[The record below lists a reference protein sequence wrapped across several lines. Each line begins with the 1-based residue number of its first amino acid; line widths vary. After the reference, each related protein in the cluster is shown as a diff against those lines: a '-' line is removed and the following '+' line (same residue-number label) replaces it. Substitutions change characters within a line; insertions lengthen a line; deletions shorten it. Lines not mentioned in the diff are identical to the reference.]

1 MAEQH
6 KTLHLSMG
14 PQHPSTHGVLQ
25 VLLELDGEVIRK
37 AIPVPG
43 YLHRGIEKMAENK
56 TYHQFIPLT
65 DRLDYASC
73 FTNNVGYCLAVE
85 KLLDI
90 QAPERADALRVI
102 CSEISRIG
110 SHCLWIGTHAMDI
123 GAVTVFFYAFQ
134 LRELSYEVL
143 EQIAGQRM
151 TVSYA
156 RIGGVMADIPDG
168 WLDNVKVFLEKT
180 RNTVKEIDTLL
191 TKNRIW
197 LKRTQGNGPITKE
210 QAINWGMTG
219 PMLRGSGVEYDLRKT
234 FPYCG
239 YENYDFDVP
248 VGTVGDTYDR
258 YLCRMEEFRQS
269 CRIIEQA
276 IEKLPSGPILVDN
289 PKVAYPAKKDVLE
302 NMESLIHQ
310 FYLATKGLEPPVGEI
325 YSGTESAR
333 GELGFTI
340 FSKGKGSPDRLK
352 IRVPSFANLSCLDKV
367 AEGHML
373 ADIVAII
380 GTVDICLADV
390 DK

>member
-1 MAEQH
+1 MNEDT
-6 KTLHLSMG
+6 TLHLSMG

-25 VLLELDGEVIRK
+25 VLLELDGEIIRK

-43 YLHRGIEKMAENK
+43 YLHRGIEKLAEHK

-73 FTNNVGYCLAVE
+73 FTNNVGFALAVE
-85 KLLDI
+85 KLMDI
-90 QAPERADALRVI
+90 EAPPRAQALRVI
-102 CSEISRIG
+102 CSELSRIG

-123 GAVTVFFYAFQ
+123 GAITVFMYSFRG
-134 LRELSYEVL
+134 REGTYEL
-143 EQIAGQRM
+143 FEKLTGQRL

-168 WLDNVKVFLEKT
+168 WIDDVRAFLKEMT
-180 RNTVKEIDTLL
+180 TIVDEIDTLL

-197 LKRTQGNGPITKE
+197 LKRTKDIGVITPE

-219 PMLRGSGVEYDLRKT
+219 PMLRGSGIEYDLRKN

-248 VGTVGDTYDR
+248 VGSVGDVYDR
-258 YLCRMEEFRQS
+258 YLCRMEEYRQS
-269 CRIIEQA
+269 IRIIEQA
-276 IEKLPSGPILVDN
+276 LEKLPDGPILVDN
-289 PKVAYPAKKDVLE
+289 PKVAYPPKTEVLE

-310 FYLATKGLEPPVGEI
+310 FYLATKGLEPPAGEI
-325 YSGTESAR
+325 YMGTESAR

-340 FSKGKGSPDRLK
+340 FSKGGPSPHRLK
-352 IRVPSFANLSCLDKV
+352 IRLPSFVNLSALDV
-367 AEGHML
+367 LAEGCFL
-373 ADIVAII
+373 ADIVALI
-380 GTVDICLADV
+380 GTIDICLADV